1 VVGAVWDH
9 DQHVNEFDDY
19 RYIDHLDIDEHHIDD
34 GANDALNGRNLRM
47 TSGSRQYGRSSGW
60 LEVPKRH

>member
-19 RYIDHLDIDEHHIDD
+19 RYIDHVDIDEHHIDD
-34 GANDALNGRNLRM
+34 GANDALNSRNF
-47 TSGSRQYGRSSGW
+47 
-60 LEVPKRH
+60 PA